1 MAERPGPVLPRP
13 VLPRLGPRP
22 LPLHLMTAA
31 AVWTSSRFAWPSLKL
46 GWPST
51 SGAPLAPGLSPPL
64 ARLLA
69 DPAFHGLRRQAQALD
84 PAALGSAV
92 ERALAARASAFL
104 DGLERYRNAS
114 YRRDLADPPVLW
126 QEGPTRLLDY
136 GPPGTNGGSAGR
148 PVLFV
153 PSLINRAYILDLMAG
168 QSLLRWLAEQGLR
181 PLLLDW
187 GAPGAEERRFTLTD
201 YICGRLERALDA
213 LLAERP
219 PGKTRQK
226 PIVAGY
232 CMGGMLALAL
242 AERRQ
247 AELDGLVLMATPWDF
262 HAGGQEA
269 SARRLSQTLLGF
281 GPALD
286 LLGELPVDAIQAL
299 FAALDPLL
307 VIRKF
312 RSFARME
319 EGSQRA
325 TAFVALEDWL
335 NDGTGLAAPVAR
347 EALGGWYGEN
357 TAATGQ
363 WRIAGRVVDPARVS
377 LPALA
382 LIPEGDRIVP
392 PASALALANAL
403 PNRQIERPPLGHIG
417 MVVGGQAKEKVWE
430 VLRNWCAS

>member
-1 MAERPGPVLPRP
+1 MAERPQP

-31 AVWTSSRFAWPSLKL
+31 GAWLSSSLAWPSLKL
-46 GWPST
+46 ASPPWSEAAAIDPSL
-51 SGAPLAPGLSPPL
+51 PLPL

-69 DPAFHGLRRQAQALD
+69 DPVFLALREAARDLD
-84 PAALGSAV
+84 PAVLGPAV

-104 DGLERYRNAS
+104 DGLGRYRAHP

-126 QEGPTRLLDY
+126 QEGPTRLLDF
-136 GPPGTNGGSAGR
+136 GPPGAGEAGGR

-153 PSLINRAYILDLMAG
+153 PSLINRAYILDLMEG
-168 QSLLRWLAEQGLR
+168 QSLLRWLAGEGVR
-181 PLLLDW
+181 PLLVDW
-187 GAPGAEERRFTLTD
+187 GAPGAPERRFTLTD
-201 YICGRLERALDA
+201 YICGHLEGALDA
-213 LLAERP
+213 LLATRP
-219 PGKTRQK
+219 AQK

-232 CMGGMLALAL
+232 CMGGLLALAL

-247 AELDGLVLMATPWDF
+247 AELGGLVLMATPWDF
-262 HAGGQEA
+262 HAGDQEA
-269 SARRLSQTLLGF
+269 SSRRLAQSLIAF
-281 GPALD
+281 APALE

-307 VIRKF
+307 VVRKF
-312 RSFARME
+312 KAFARME
-319 EGSQRA
+319 EASPRA

-357 TAATGQ
+357 TTARLE
-363 WRIAGRVVDPARVS
+363 WRVAGRVVDPAQMK

-403 PNRQIERPPLGHIG
+403 PSRRVDRLPLGHIG
-417 MVVGGQAKEKVWE
+417 MVVSGQAKPKVWE
-430 VLRNWCAS
+430 PLRDWCLR

>member
-1 MAERPGPVLPRP
+1 VAD
-13 VLPRLGPRP
+13 
-22 LPLHLMTAA
+22 
-31 AVWTSSRFAWPSLKL
+31 
-46 GWPST
+46 
-51 SGAPLAPGLSPPL
+51 
-64 ARLLA
+64 
-69 DPAFHGLRRQAQALD
+69 DPAFQALSRAAQELD
-84 PAALGSAV
+84 PAALGPAV

-104 DGLERYRNAS
+104 DGVVRYREHR
-114 YRRDLADPPVLW
+114 YRRDLEDPPVLW
-126 QEGPTRLLDY
+126 REGPTRLLDY
-136 GPPGTNGGSAGR
+136 APASSGR

-153 PSLINRAYILDLMAG
+153 PSLINRAYILDLMPG
-168 QSLLRWLAEQGLR
+168 QSLLRWLVEQGLR

-187 GAPGAEERRFTLTD
+187 GTPGAEERRFTLTD

-213 LLAERP
+213 LLAERLA
-219 PGKTRQK
+219 RDQSRK
-226 PIVAGY
+226 PLLAGY

-247 AELDGLVLMATPWDF
+247 AELGGLVLMATPWDF

-269 SARRLSQTLLGF
+269 NSRRLAQTLVAF
-281 GPALD
+281 APAME
-286 LLGELPVDAIQAL
+286 LLGELPLDAIQAL

-307 VIRKF
+307 ALRKF
-312 RSFARME
+312 QAFARME
-319 EGSQRA
+319 EGSARA

-357 TAATGQ
+357 TAARGQ
-363 WRIAGRVVDPARVS
+363 WRVAGRVVEPARVT
-377 LPALA
+377 LPSLA

-417 MVVGGQAKEKVWE
+417 MVVSGQAKEKVWQ
-430 VLRNWCAS
+430 VLRTWCAGR